1 MISSLGSR
9 VSLRFHRPNI
19 QMQKTGAGGAYQGDA
34 TLPASDLG
42 RSRTCSVE
50 HCSGRQRHLQEWVLE
65 KERSI
70 PTDQTQLWKPWRAH
84 LHRSFNQH

>member
-1 MISSLGSR
+1 VPAAFLPLIDGQNGVEGDIMWIR
-9 VSLRFHRPNI
+9 IRKRPR
-19 QMQKTGAGGAYQGDA
+19 A
-34 TLPASDLG
+34 
-42 RSRTCSVE
+42 CSAE

-84 LHRSFNQH
+84 LHRTFNQH